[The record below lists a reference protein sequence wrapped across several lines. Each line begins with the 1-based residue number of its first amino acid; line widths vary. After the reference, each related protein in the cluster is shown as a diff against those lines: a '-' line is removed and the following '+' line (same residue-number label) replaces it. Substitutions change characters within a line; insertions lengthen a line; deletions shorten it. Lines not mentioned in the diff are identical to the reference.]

1 MHHLLVHFL
10 SFLILLS
17 FVDSIPG
24 IEFGD
29 NKAKKYFT
37 EANGLAEITFKENMS
52 KNYKHTYIYIFNVRR
67 FKILINIKLFIV
79 NCFSMSN

>member
-52 KNYKHTYIYIFNVRR
+52 KN
-67 FKILINIKLFIV
+67 
-79 NCFSMSN
+79 